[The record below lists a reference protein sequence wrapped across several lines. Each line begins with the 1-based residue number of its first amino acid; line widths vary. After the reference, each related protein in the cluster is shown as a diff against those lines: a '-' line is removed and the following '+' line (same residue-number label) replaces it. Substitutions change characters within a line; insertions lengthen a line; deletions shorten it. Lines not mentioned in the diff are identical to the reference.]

1 LFQRIRRRTRVRRG
15 GGLHPG
21 AVRGEEQEHDEGDL
35 LPHDLRHRHAERP
48 VRLRRRHRRH
58 HRQQPPRLRSVLGLE
73 YQIKKVLHRE

>member
-1 LFQRIRRRTRVRRG
+1 MVRRTRVRRG

-58 HRQQPPRLRSVLGLE
+58 HRQQPPRLRSVLGETSLSD
-73 YQIKKVLHRE
+73 IT